1 MLTGN
6 LATRP
11 FYNER
16 LVRGALIV
24 ALAVAVL
31 WAALNVITLVS
42 LSQQSAMLSDR
53 IRTEGLRASGARTE
67 ADTVRRGLNVADL
80 KKVSGA
86 ATEANALIE
95 RRTFSWT
102 GLFNQLETTLPA
114 DVRLV
119 EVQPQTDDSGRLILS
134 LTVVSRKIEDLD
146 EFIRG
151 LEATGAFS
159 GVVSRSDEALD
170 DGSIASTLQ
179 GYYTSAATKAAPA
192 SEPSKVSVASPRTP
206 EVAR

>member
-24 ALAVAVL
+24 ALAAAVL

-67 ADTVRRGLNVADL
+67 ADTVRRGLNVAEL
-80 KKVSGA
+80 KQVSGA

-102 GLFNQLETTLPA
+102 GLFNTLETTLPA

-119 EVQPQTDDSGRLILS
+119 EVQPQTDDAGRLILS

-179 GYYTSAATKAAPA
+179 GYYASTARQAQPATDASNVSATP
-192 SEPSKVSVASPRTP
+192 PRTP
-206 EVAR
+206 EAAR